1 MKTNKHF
8 ETERLFLKPTTSE
21 DAEFI
26 FELVNTPKWIA
37 NIGDRNVKSA
47 EDAIVYIQQRMTPQ
61 LEKLG
66 YGNYTLIR
74 KVDNIKIGT
83 CGLYDREGLEG
94 IDIGFALLPAY
105 ENLGYGFESAAKLLE
120 VGIKEFHI
128 KRISAITTKE
138 NIASQK
144 LIEKLGLK
152 YVNTIKIPNDEAELL
167 LYSL

>member
-1 MKTNKHF
+1 MKTYKHF
-8 ETERLFLKPTTSE
+8 ETERLILQPTASA

-37 NIGDRNVKSA
+37 NIGDRNVKSV
-47 EDAIVYIQQRMTPQ
+47 EDAKAYIKERMTPQ
-61 LEKLG
+61 LQKLG

-74 KVDNIKIGT
+74 KVDNRKIGT
-83 CGLYDREGLEG
+83 CGLYNREGLEG
-94 IDIGFALLPAY
+94 IDIGFALLPDF
-105 ENLGYGFESAAKLLE
+105 ENLGYGYESAAKLLD
-120 VGIKEFHI
+120 VGINEFQI

-152 YVNTIKIPNDEAELL
+152 YVNIIKIPDDEEELL

>member
-1 MKTNKHF
+1 MKTYKHF
-8 ETERLFLKPTTSE
+8 ETERLILQPTASA

-37 NIGDRNVKSA
+37 NIGDRNVKSVEA
-47 EDAIVYIQQRMTPQ
+47 AKTYIKERMTPQ

-74 KVDNIKIGT
+74 KVDNRKIGT
-83 CGLYDREGLEG
+83 CGLYNREGLEG
-94 IDIGFALLPAY
+94 IDIGFALLPDF
-105 ENLGYGFESAAKLLE
+105 ENLGYGYESAAKLLD
-120 VGIKEFHI
+120 VGINEFQI

-152 YVNTIKIPNDEAELL
+152 YVNIIKIPDDEEELL

>member
-1 MKTNKHF
+1 MKTYKHF
-8 ETERLFLKPTTSE
+8 ETERLILQPTTSA

-26 FELVNTPKWIA
+26 FELVNTPKWLA
-37 NIGDRNVKSA
+37 NIGDRNVKSV
-47 EDAIVYIQQRMTPQ
+47 EDAKTYIKKRMTPQ

-74 KVDNIKIGT
+74 KVDNRKIGT
-83 CGLYDREGLEG
+83 CGLYNREGLEG
-94 IDIGFALLPAY
+94 IDIGFALLPDF
-105 ENLGYGFESAAKLLE
+105 ENLGYGYESAAKLLE
-120 VGIKEFHI
+120 AGINEFQI

-152 YVNTIKIPNDEAELL
+152 YVNIIKIPDDEEELL

>member
-1 MKTNKHF
+1 MPKNIEDKM
-8 ETERLFLKPTTSE
+8 TS
-21 DAEFI
+21 
-26 FELVNTPKWIA
+26 
-37 NIGDRNVKSA
+37 
-47 EDAIVYIQQRMTPQ
+47 Q
-61 LEKLG
+61 LDKLG

-74 KVDNIKIGT
+74 KLDNIKLDT

-105 ENLGYGFESAAKLLE
+105 ENLGYGYESAAKLLKI
-120 VGIKEFHI
+120 GIKEFHI
-128 KRISAITTKE
+128 KRISAITIKE

-152 YVNTIKIPNDEAELL
+152 YINTIRIPNDEEELL